1 MVNLNE
7 LVAQAQAMQN
17 KVKLAQAELAKQEV
31 IGKAGGGLVK
41 ITMTCTKE
49 ARKAEIDA
57 SLLKESEKETLED
70 LIVAAMNNAKE
81 QADEISTATME
92 EATSG
97 LQLPEGV
104 DLPM

>member
-17 KVKLAQAELAKQEV
+17 KVRLAQAELAKQEV
-31 IGKAGGGLVK
+31 TGQAGGGMVK
-41 ITMTCTKE
+41 ITITCTKE
-49 ARKAEIDA
+49 AKKCEIDP
-57 SLLKESEKETLED
+57 SVLNDKETLED

-81 QADEISTATME
+81 LADEISTATME

>member
-1 MVNLNE
+1 M
-7 LVAQAQAMQN
+7 
-17 KVKLAQAELAKQEV
+17 
-31 IGKAGGGLVK
+31 
-41 ITMTCTKE
+41 
-49 ARKAEIDA
+49 
-57 SLLKESEKETLED
+57 LKESEKETLED

>member
-1 MVNLNE
+1 MVNINE

-31 IGKAGGGLVK
+31 TGTANGGLVK
-41 ITMTCTKE
+41 VTITCTKE
-49 ARKAEIDA
+49 PKRVEIDP
-57 SLLKESEKETLED
+57 SLLSADKKED
-70 LIVAAMNNAKE
+70 LEGLLVVAMAEAKDM
-81 QADEISTATME
+81 ADEITTATME

-97 LQLPEGV
+97 LKLPEGV

>member
-1 MVNLNE
+1 MVNLND

-17 KVKLAQAELAKQEV
+17 RVKLAQAELAKQEV
-31 IGKAGGGLVK
+31 VGQAGGGLVK
-41 ITMTCTKE
+41 ITITCTKE
-49 ARKAEIDA
+49 TKKCEIDD
-57 SLLKESEKETLED
+57 SLLNDKETLED

-81 QADEISTATME
+81 QADEIATATME